1 MSNPFDR
8 AINNTLSSD
17 NQQRVLEGVV
27 ATAIIQAGFNLV
39 SFNKAVGVN
48 GEIGEIDVETEK
60 AIIEVTTQTSRKLKQ
75 IQKLISNLELNP
87 DGKPVILYAPNYKLT
102 PSQDIINAGSYVVRD
117 QKELLEL
124 LFRLGEP

>member
-1 MSNPFDR
+1 VSNPFDR

-17 NQQRVLEGVV
+17 NQQRVLEGIV

-87 DGKPVILYAPNYKLT
+87 GGKPVILYAPNYKFT